1 MEGRVFCSLL
11 CMPFI
16 FDAHLHSHCSYSL
29 VVLILSCN
37 IIICVFTYLPST
49 HTPLYLRLFEI
60 GDEVLVSLSLSR
72 HLVSFKTPSIVP
84 GIQRVVS
91 KKTGS
96 FFELPFVDLII
107 EDWKDIS
114 VQLCI
119 VAENLYMPL
128 YCVGFFGAIFVKMLS
143 YCTWKTVISIFF
155 FVPSWMTHISY
166 TRRIWQKG
174 FERVWTN
181 LWMTVINV
189 WI

>member
-1 MEGRVFCSLL
+1 
-11 CMPFI
+11 MPFI

-107 EDWKDIS
+107 ED
-114 VQLCI
+114 
-119 VAENLYMPL
+119 
-128 YCVGFFGAIFVKMLS
+128 
-143 YCTWKTVISIFF
+143 
-155 FVPSWMTHISY
+155 
-166 TRRIWQKG
+166 
-174 FERVWTN
+174 
-181 LWMTVINV
+181 
-189 WI
+189 